1 MDAIEIRP
9 IAEDEFPTAVRLMGV
24 AFAEEWTEDDVK
36 AYQASFPFERSLCA
50 FENGKMVATSA
61 VLSLELTLPGH
72 VSVPMGGVTWIGTL
86 PTHRRRGLLRRLM
99 LAQAADMMERGE
111 TISGLGASEGNIYGR
126 FGYGPATHFASFR
139 LERARARFSSPVDD
153 ASAGRITLLDTDEA
167 AAQLPAIFDGL
178 RLRQPG
184 MVRRSAGLW
193 QEYFGDPTPNREGA
207 GRMFHCMHETTPGRP
222 DGYVSYRVKEEWSGE
237 TPAYEVRVVE
247 LVAADLGTYRALW
260 DYIIDTDLAATITC
274 WRGRVDEPLRWQL
287 ADLRQFKVE
296 AVADFL
302 WLRLLDVPRALAA
315 RAYSCPG
322 ELVLDVTESFP
333 VPRRVRY
340 ALRADGTGADAFQGG
355 SAGASGVECTV
366 TKATPDL
373 ALAVETLASA
383 YLGGGSFAT
392 LAAAGRV
399 QELRAGAIA
408 QADAMF
414 HTGAAP
420 YSFIEF

>member
-1 MDAIEIRP
+1 MDGLEIRP
-9 IAEDEFPTAVRLMGV
+9 IAEDEFPTAVKLMSV
-24 AFAEEWTEDDVK
+24 AFAEECTEDDVK

-50 FENGKMVATSA
+50 FEQGRLVATSA

-72 VSVPMGGVTWIGTL
+72 VSVPMGGVTWIATL

-99 LAQAADMMERGE
+99 LAQAADMAERGE

-139 LERARARFSSPVDD
+139 LERARAQFSSPVDD
-153 ASAGRITLLDTDEA
+153 ASAGRITLLDVDEA
-167 AAQLPAIFDGL
+167 ATRLPAIFDSL

-184 MVRRSAGLW
+184 TVRRSAGLW

-207 GRMFHCMHETTPGRP
+207 GRMFHCMHETVPGEP

-260 DYIIDTDLAATITC
+260 DYIIGTDLATTITC
-274 WRGRVDEPLRWQL
+274 WRGRVDEPLRWL
-287 ADLRQFKVE
+287 LTDLRQLKVE
-296 AVADFL
+296 AVGDFL
-302 WLRLLDVPRALAA
+302 WLRLLDVPRALEA

-322 ELVLDVTESFP
+322 ELVLEVTESFP
-333 VPRRVRY
+333 AGRRARY
-340 ALRADGTGADAFQGG
+340 ALRADGPGAGT
-355 SAGASGVECTV
+355 SAAGCAR

-373 ALAVETLASA
+373 ALAVQALASA
-383 YLGGGSFAT
+383 YLGGVSFAT

-408 QADAMF
+408 RADAMF

-420 YSFIEF
+420 YNITEF